1 MKAFGISQLSRADA
15 EIAHSKWEKMDAKL
29 HLKAFQ
35 RAEKRKEKI
44 TDL

>member
-1 MKAFGISQLSRADA
+1 MRVFGISQLSKVDA

-29 HLKAFQ
+29 HLKASQ
-35 RAEKRKEKI
+35 RAEKRKEKT